1 MASMSPSHKP
11 LVWLRSAVKTPPF
24 SAAARIEAGML
35 LRQLQRG
42 DTITMPLSRPMPS
55 IGKACH
61 ELRIVDTH
69 KTWRVV
75 YYIHSLA
82 IVVLHVFAKTTQQ
95 TPKSVIDLCQTRM
108 QEFLEQVENATKE

>member
-1 MASMSPSHKP
+1 MAMSPSHKP
-11 LVWLRSAVKTPPF
+11 LVWLRSAVKSPPF

-42 DTITMPLSRPMPS
+42 DTISMPLSRPMPS
-55 IGKACH
+55 IGKNCH
-61 ELRIVDTH
+61 ELRITDSN

-75 YYIHSLA
+75 YCTHSLA

-95 TPKSVIDLCQTRM
+95 TPKIVIDLCQSRL
-108 QEFLEQVENATKE
+108 QEFLLHVQDTTKE

>member
-1 MASMSPSHKP
+1 
-11 LVWLRSAVKTPPF
+11 
-24 SAAARIEAGML
+24 ML

-55 IGKACH
+55 IGKHCH
-61 ELRIVDTH
+61 ELRIVDSN

-75 YYIHSLA
+75 YCIHSLA

-95 TPKSVIDLCQTRM
+95 TPKSVIDSYQARL
-108 QEFLEQVENATKE
+108 QEFWEHVQGDTKE

>member
-1 MASMSPSHKP
+1 MSPSHKP

-55 IGKACH
+55 IGKNCH
-61 ELRIVDTH
+61 ELRIVDSN

-75 YYIHSLA
+75 YCIHSLA

-95 TPKSVIDLCQTRM
+95 TPKSVINLCQARL
-108 QEFLEQVENATKE
+108 QEFLEHVQGDAKE

>member
-1 MASMSPSHKP
+1 MSPSHKP

-55 IGKACH
+55 IGKNCH
-61 ELRIVDTH
+61 ELRIVDSN

-75 YYIHSLA
+75 YCIHSLA

-95 TPKSVIDLCQTRM
+95 TPKSVIDLSQARL
-108 QEFLEQVENATKE
+108 QEFLEHVQGDAKE

>member
-1 MASMSPSHKP
+1 MVAMSPSHKP

-24 SAAARIEAGML
+24 SATGRIEAGML

-55 IGKACH
+55 IGANCH
-61 ELRIVDTH
+61 ELRIVDGN

-75 YYIHSLA
+75 YCIHSLA
-82 IVVLHVFAKTTQQ
+82 VVVLHVFPKTTQQ
-95 TPKSVIDLCQTRM
+95 TPKTAIDVCKTRLR
-108 QEFLEQVENATKE
+108 EFLSHVNDETKE